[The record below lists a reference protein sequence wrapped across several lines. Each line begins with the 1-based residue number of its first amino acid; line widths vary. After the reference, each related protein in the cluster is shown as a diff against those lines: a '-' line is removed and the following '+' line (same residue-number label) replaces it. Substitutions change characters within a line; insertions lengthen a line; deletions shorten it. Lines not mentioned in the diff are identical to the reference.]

1 MRYYETVF
9 IVRQDLTS
17 TQVESMT
24 QNFTSIIKD
33 HGGEV
38 TKTEFCG
45 LRSLAYPIKKNK
57 KGHYVLLNVACTF
70 KGIAEMERQMK
81 LNEDIL
87 RFLSVRVEALD
98 NNPSALMQRHYREDN
113 NYSSFNNNNNNNN
126 DGGGGDFEADAP
138 RQPAQEAF

>member
-9 IVRQDLTS
+9 VVRQDATS
-17 TQVESMT
+17 AQVESMT
-24 QNFTSIIKD
+24 QQFTSVIKE

-57 KGHYVLLNVACTF
+57 KGHYVLLNIACSF
-70 KGIAEMERQMK
+70 SGIAEMERQMK

-87 RFLSVRVEALD
+87 RFLSVRVETLD
-98 NNPSALMQRHYREDN
+98 NNPSALMQRHYRDDN
-113 NYSSFNNNNNNNN
+113 NYSPFNN
-126 DGGGGDFEADAP
+126 DSDFESDLP
-138 RQPAQEAF
+138 NLSPQSEEVF